1 MIYYIDF
8 YLLCTSLPFACK
20 EAFPLKYLRG
30 YLAAAIFGAIT
41 WILTR
46 YGEQFSTLVDMIYPY
61 VIRTL
66 QTTLAQWSG
75 QVDFCLWQLLAV
87 VLGVLVLASIVL
99 MILFKWNP
107 ISWFGWV
114 LAAGCGIYM
123 LHMLVFGLNYYAGSL
138 SDDIRME
145 SSAYTLGELT
155 EATEYYRDK
164 ANELALQV
172 SRDSAG
178 NVSFASFEDLAEKA
192 GEGFR
197 YLTYQRKYSVFAGST
212 LPVKKLGWADM
223 YTSMGITGVTMG
235 LTGEAA
241 VNPQIPDVTLP
252 FTMCHEMAHRMCIAS
267 ERDAN
272 FAAFLAASFNEDISF
287 QYSAYFMAYRYCYSA
302 LASVNSQSA
311 AAAAARV
318 QAGVSETL
326 QRDLTAYNTF
336 FRSRRSA
343 AATKVA
349 DTANDAYLKA
359 SGESAGVA
367 SYGQVCDLLVA
378 WHIQEV
384 VIPSLAVEQSHF
396 DPYDESQVDLTG
408 IVNAK

>member
-1 MIYYIDF
+1 M
-8 YLLCTSLPFACK
+8 
-20 EAFPLKYLRG
+20 KYLRG

-87 VLGVLVLASIVL
+87 VLGVIVLASIVL

-138 SDDIRME
+138 SEDIRME

-178 NVSFASFEDLAEKA
+178 NVSFAGFEDLAEKA

-272 FAAFLAASFNEDISF
+272 FAAFLAARFNQDISF

-336 FRSRRSA
+336 FQSRRSA
-343 AATKVA
+343 TAAKVA
-349 DTANDAYLKA
+349 DTANDTYLKA

-384 VIPSLAVEQSHF
+384 VIPSLAVEQSPF